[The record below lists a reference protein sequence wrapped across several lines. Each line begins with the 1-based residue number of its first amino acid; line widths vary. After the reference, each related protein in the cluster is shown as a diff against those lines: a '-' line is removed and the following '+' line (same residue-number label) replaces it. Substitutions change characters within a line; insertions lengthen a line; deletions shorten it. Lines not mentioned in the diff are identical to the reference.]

1 MQDDNAMVVLT
12 ARCKLNEGQGPNQ
25 LVTIRPEHVE
35 FITEGEPSQGYGCSV
50 YMRSGKSM
58 VVMETMDEVLKL
70 INQEGVATDVLNVRK
85 EFATP

>member
-1 MQDDNAMVVLT
+1 MQDDNVMVVLT
-12 ARCKLNEGQGPNQ
+12 AMCKLNEGEGPNQ
-25 LVTIRPEHVE
+25 LVAIRPEHVE
-35 FITEGEPSQGYGCSV
+35 FVSEGEPSKGYGCTV

-58 VVMETMDEVLKL
+58 VVMDTMPEVLEL